1 VKHWPI
7 RDQGEGNVNEQVLI
21 KKIMNN
27 NYEQLPLVEGKIENS
42 GQNNTSGWFADDDRV
57 DGLAK
62 VTGTARFTAEFKLAG
77 LAYGV
82 FVNSTI
88 AKGSISSI
96 YLNEAKNAPGVIDI
110 IYYLNCPVVP
120 GYKAADLS
128 KNPNARD
135 YFGLKVFFNNLIVSN
150 GQPIAMVVADTFERA
165 VYAASLVQ
173 VEYNKEEPTTDFE
186 KNKFNDKIL
195 KPRGEYLRKEKDA
208 WKNADVKL
216 EEEYTIPIE
225 THNPMEMH
233 ATIASWEGD
242 KLTVYDKSQGPK
254 GVQSELA
261 RIFGLDEKNVK
272 VITEFVGG
280 AFGSSLRSWPHVHA
294 AVIASKK
301 LNRPVKLTLNRE
313 QMFTMVGYRPYS
325 WQKIGIGASKDG
337 KLTGITHHAVSNTST
352 YEDFTEGIATVS
364 QYLYECPNVNTSYK
378 ILPLDINTPTWMRG
392 PGPASGCFGL
402 ETAMDELSYKL
413 NIDPIE
419 LRIIN
424 DAEVSPLNKLPWT
437 TKYLK
442 ECYALGKEKIGWSK
456 RPTVPGTLKEDGM
469 LVGYGM
475 AVGIFGAGRGGATA
489 KGVLRS
495 DGSILLQSAVS
506 DMGPGTSTAMV
517 RIGSEQM
524 AIDDSKVK
532 FELGDTD
539 FPTGPTQGGSGSATT
554 VGSAV
559 IAVCDAIKQTLK
571 EMAIESIPAFKNIKA
586 DDIKYENGKLVS
598 GSASIHFTD
607 LLKQTG
613 KPEIQVS
620 KASTGFAQRD
630 KYVTNSFSVHFVKL
644 HVHPVTGVIKLKH
657 IVSVADAGKII
668 SEKTARSQMVG
679 GAVGGIGMAM
689 TEETLMDHRYGR
701 YINSN
706 FVDYHVPVHAD
717 VPPMDVLFVNKPDN
731 IISPTGAKGI
741 GEIAL
746 VGVAPAILNAVYN
759 ATGKRVRNLPVTPDK
774 LIS

>member
-1 VKHWPI
+1 MDKNFLYDIPAFV
-7 RDQGEGNVNEQVLI
+7 
-21 KKIMNN
+21 
-27 NYEQLPLVEGKIENS
+27 
-42 GQNNTSGWFADDDRV
+42 DDDRV

-62 VTGTARFTAEFKLAG
+62 VTGKAIFTAEHKLQG
-77 LAYGV
+77 LVYGV
-82 FVNSTI
+82 FVGSTI
-88 AKGSISSI
+88 AKGSIKNI
-96 YLNEAKNAPGVIDI
+96 YLADAKNSPGVLDI
-110 IYYLNCPVVP
+110 IYYLNCPAVP
-120 GYKAADLS
+120 GYKSVDLV

-135 YFGLKVFFNNLIVSN
+135 YFGFKVFFNNLIVSN
-150 GQPIAMVVADTFERA
+150 GQPVALVVADTFERA
-165 VYAASLVQ
+165 VHAASLVK
-173 VEYNKEEPTTDFE
+173 VEYDKEMFETDFE
-186 KNKFNDKIL
+186 KNKFNDKLL

-208 WKNADVKL
+208 WKNAEVNL

-233 ATIASWEGD
+233 ATVAVWEDD

-254 GVQSELA
+254 GVQNELA
-261 RIFGLDEKNVK
+261 RIFALDEKNVK

-301 LNRPVKLTLNRE
+301 LNRPVKVTLNRE

-325 WQKIGIGASKDG
+325 WQKISIGASKDG
-337 KLTGITHHAVSNTST
+337 KLVGITHHAVSNTSA
-352 YEDFTEGIATVS
+352 YEDFTEGISNVS
-364 QYLYECPNVNTSYK
+364 QFLYECPNVNTSYK

-402 ETAMDELSYKL
+402 ESAMDELSYKL

-424 DAEVSPLNKLPWT
+424 DTTVHPHSKLPWT
-437 TKYLK
+437 TKYLE
-442 ECYALGKEKIGWSK
+442 ECYAMGKEKIGWSN
-456 RPTVPGTLKEDGM
+456 RPKVPGSLKEDGM

-475 AVGIFGAGRGGATA
+475 AVGVFGAGRGGATA
-489 KGVLRS
+489 KGILRN
-495 DGSILLQSAVS
+495 DGSLVLQSAVS

-517 RIGSEQM
+517 KIGGEQM
-524 AIDDSKVK
+524 GIDENKVR

-539 FPTGPTQGGSGSATT
+539 FPSGPTQGGSGSATT
-554 VGSAV
+554 VGTAV
-559 IAVCDAIKQTLK
+559 IAVCDALKQNLK
-571 EMAIESIPAFKNIKA
+571 EVAIENIAAFKNLKPG
-586 DDIKYENGKLVS
+586 DIRYENGKLFSMADATVF
-598 GSASIHFTD
+598 IHFID
-607 LLKQTG
+607 LLKQSD
-613 KPEIQVS
+613 KPEIQLS
-620 KASTGFAQRD
+620 KNTTGVVLRD
-630 KYVTNSFSVHFVKL
+630 KYVANSFSVHFVKL
-644 HVHPVTGVIKLKH
+644 HVNPVTGVIKLKH

-689 TEETLMDHRYGR
+689 TEETLMDHRFGR

-717 VPPMDVLFVNKPDN
+717 VPPMDILFVNKPDY

-746 VGVAPAILNAVYN
+746 VGVAPAITNAVYN
-759 ATGKRVRNLPVTPDK
+759 ATGKRITRLPVTPDK
-774 LIS
+774 LIE